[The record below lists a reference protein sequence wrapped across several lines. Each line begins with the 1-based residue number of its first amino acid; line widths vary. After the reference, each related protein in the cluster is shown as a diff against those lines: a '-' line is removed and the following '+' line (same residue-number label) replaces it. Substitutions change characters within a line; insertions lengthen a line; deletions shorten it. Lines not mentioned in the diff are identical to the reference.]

1 MMTKHLT
8 KIAGLVIFAGLVAAT
23 LYFYLPQVQDSS
35 SGVVIREFDEARD
48 TQPILELIAKDRY
61 WLIASDDYSPEFMLK
76 NRAPNKEE
84 KEYYGKLSIKV
95 LCEDGKFVG
104 FVAYYLKNF
113 FTGHLLFIAV
123 KEEFRGKGYAQKLME
138 YALNDFKKQGAS
150 MVFLV
155 TRVSN
160 TKAQSV
166 YKKTGYTE
174 TERDKDF
181 VYFTKWL

>member
-8 KIAGLVIFAGLVAAT
+8 KIAGLIIFAGLVAAT
-23 LYFYLPQVQDSS
+23 FYYYLPYTNGSETN
-35 SGVVIREFDEARD
+35 IRDYNETKD
-48 TQPILELIAKDRY
+48 TQEILDLIAKDRY

-76 NRAPNKEE
+76 NRAPNVQE
-84 KEYYGKLSIKV
+84 KEYYGKLNIKV
-95 LCEDGKFVG
+95 LYQGDNFVG

-113 FTGHLLFIAV
+113 FTGHLLFLAV
-123 KEEFRGKGYAQKLME
+123 KEEFRGKGFAKQLMD

-155 TRVSN
+155 TRTSN

-166 YKKTGYTE
+166 YKKTGFTE
-174 TERDKDF
+174 TERDNEF